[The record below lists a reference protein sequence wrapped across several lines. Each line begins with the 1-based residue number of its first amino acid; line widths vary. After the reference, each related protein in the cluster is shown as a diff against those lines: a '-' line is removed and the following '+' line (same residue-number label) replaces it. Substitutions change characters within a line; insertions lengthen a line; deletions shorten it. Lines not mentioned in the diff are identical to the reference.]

1 VKAAARRGGKA
12 TADGGAARAAVA
24 FPRRLANLLA
34 RGLLAWWDRNR
45 EALPWRE
52 SRTPYSVWVSEV
64 MLQQTVVKAVV
75 PHFERW
81 MRAYPDVG
89 SLAAA
94 SEQQVTRAWEG
105 LGYYGRAR
113 NLLRAARLV
122 ARRWGGELP
131 ADYAGL
137 RLLPGVGDY
146 TARAILSIA
155 RGQRLAVVDANVRRV
170 LQRLLAAPAPPADV
184 EAQRALERVQP
195 ARRAGDFN
203 EALMELGQK
212 VCIKGE
218 PRCGAC
224 PLAAGCRARELGRER
239 EIPARAA
246 PGAAA
251 RDSAALILLRA
262 KAVRLCAHSEGL
274 FRGLWTFPRIA
285 LAEAEAAAT
294 AAGARIRLVG
304 ELRPRTHAYT
314 RYRERLF
321 PRVYAV
327 SAEAR
332 GGRSGGRRAEDAL
345 ARLAGC
351 TGEWVPLAAL
361 EAKPMP
367 SAHRRIADEVLAHFS
382 GIARSS
388 GLARFSGI
396 ARSSG
401 LARNRGIARSSG
413 LGGSSGLARAGRQS
427 AGSHRSGRA
436 KRAT

>member
-1 VKAAARRGGKA
+1 MRR
-12 TADGGAARAAVA
+12 RAAQAAGAGGRRAPQADVT
-24 FPRRLANLLA
+24 FPRRLAKLLA

-75 PHFERW
+75 PHFLRW
-81 MRAYPDVG
+81 MRVYPDVA

-122 ARRWGGELP
+122 AGRWGGELP
-131 ADYAGL
+131 ADYADL
-137 RLLPGVGDY
+137 RSLPGVGDY

-155 RGQRLAVVDANVRRV
+155 QGQRFAVVDANVRRV
-170 LQRLLAAPAPPADV
+170 LQRLLAAPAPPADAG
-184 EAQRALERVQP
+184 AQRALEQVLP
-195 ARRAGDFN
+195 AGRAGDFN

-239 EIPARAA
+239 EIPARATS
-246 PGAAA
+246 GAAA

-262 KAVRLCAHSEGL
+262 EAVRLCAHAEGL
-274 FRGLWTFPRIA
+274 FRGLWTFPRVA
-285 LAEAEAAAT
+285 LAEAEAAA
-294 AAGARIRLVG
+294 AAPSALIRLVG
-304 ELRPRTHAYT
+304 ELQPRTHAYT

-321 PRVYAV
+321 PLVYAL
-327 SAEAR
+327 SPGGR
-332 GGRSGGRRAEDAL
+332 GGRSGARRAEDAL

-361 EAKPMP
+361 DGKPMP
-367 SAHRRIADEVLAHFS
+367 SAHRRIADEVLA
-382 GIARSS
+382 
-388 GLARFSGI
+388 RF
-396 ARSSG
+396 
-401 LARNRGIARSSG
+401 
-413 LGGSSGLARAGRQS
+413 SGLARAGRQS
-427 AGSHRSGRA
+427 AEPHRKGRA